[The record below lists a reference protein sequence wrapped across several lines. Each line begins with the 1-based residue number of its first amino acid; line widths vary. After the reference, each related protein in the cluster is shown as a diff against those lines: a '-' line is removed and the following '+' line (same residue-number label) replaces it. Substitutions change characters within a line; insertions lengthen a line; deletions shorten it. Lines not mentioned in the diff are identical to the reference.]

1 VRRDALSKKTFDAAA
16 AANAH
21 MIVQLKDNQPSLC
34 QTAEAACATALP
46 VSTVQ
51 TVDEKRRNRHETRC
65 VAVFDAS
72 PAVVGTEWEPYV
84 AAIIQVERSVQTFQ
98 PASGLWKASMETSL
112 YLSNRAIDASQAA
125 DAIRKHW
132 RIENKLHY
140 TRDVTFREDAS
151 RIRKNPGVF
160 ARIRSFAYNILRF
173 NQSDTIAQ
181 DRYAAALGG
190 LKFLFSMR
198 FSIEH

>member
-1 VRRDALSKKTFDAAA
+1 
-16 AANAH
+16 

-160 ARIRSFAYNILRF
+160 ARIRS
-173 NQSDTIAQ
+173 QQGIAQ
-181 DRYAAALGG
+181 AMAEGKLLRHGARRYLVQRFWVRARELT
-190 LKFLFSMR
+190 LLFPGPGKWKR
-198 FSIEH
+198 L